1 MEASAPVVLIVDD
14 ESSAQLTTEA
24 LLLRDGFTLRFA
36 ESGAEALRTLEEG
49 HVDLVLCDVMMP
61 GMDGFEVCRRMKAHE
76 QWSTVPVIMVT
87 ALDGDEEMIQ
97 GLEAGADDFISKP
110 VVGPVLR
117 ARVRAML
124 RVRARY
130 EHLRAAAP
138 DLETLI
144 RRRRDRLAD
153 AAKLSE
159 REREILDLLLLGR
172 NHLEIGAALG
182 ISPRTSKFH
191 QGNVLEKLG
200 ADSRLDLMRL
210 FL

>member
-14 ESSAQLTTEA
+14 ESSARLTTEA

>member
-1 MEASAPVVLIVDD
+1 MTAPVRVLIVDD
-14 ESSAQLTTEA
+14 ESSARLTTEA